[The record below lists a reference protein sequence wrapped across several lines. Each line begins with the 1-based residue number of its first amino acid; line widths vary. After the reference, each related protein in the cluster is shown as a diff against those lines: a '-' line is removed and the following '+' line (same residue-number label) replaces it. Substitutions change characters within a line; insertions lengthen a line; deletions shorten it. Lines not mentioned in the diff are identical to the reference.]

1 MNQLD
6 LLKINVNDHTE
17 KKNGLTYLSW
27 AWAWAEVLKVDTA
40 ANYKIEMFVD
50 VAGNPVPFL
59 QFNNSCMVWV
69 TVTVFGKALSC
80 QLPVLD
86 YRNKCIPQPNAFD
99 VNTSIMR
106 CLVKAIAMHGLGLY
120 IYAGED
126 LPETD
131 TALVIPVTPEVKKP
145 VEKMKHVAVQPT
157 EWDNSDESRTLFAE
171 GMIQYTAICSSL
183 ADLSDHWASNK
194 LQLVS
199 LKETHPDLHARV
211 LNKFSEIKK
220 TFQG

>member
-183 ADLSDHWASNK
+183 ADLSSYWASNK